1 MENINNV
8 IDKLAQDMDSKSN
21 VLKAC
26 YMTLKN
32 NHNAISYFEKSM
44 DEAFD
49 SGEVILRLY
58 GLLQALFVCIDSL
71 YTLTFKITG
80 TKNFI
85 NINDN
90 KALRELKYIRNDVV
104 GHPTNRIVDDK
115 TEYAILNPDDI
126 KKDEFTY
133 SVFSDV
139 EYKKHVIFKN
149 LLTAYKE
156 EAFKLLTAL
165 DSYVT
170 SAKTPYLL
178 DDAINIYETFLNGE
192 DIRSHLSLFKKKYNE
207 NNSSSRVFRR
217 IKLIGRLFTDY
228 QKKPD
233 GLKRYVTGYHLYKLI
248 SMIATDED
256 LNSMVKPLRLPN
268 ALSKIFS
275 FFDDNS
281 HLVHHFE
288 CIYDANHPM
297 FYSSIEQIIKAAKKA
312 KNKTTSE
319 YFEQIKESAYK
330 HDNEYVYAYASIL
343 REYMGRKKK

>member
-1 MENINNV
+1 M
-8 IDKLAQDMDSKSN
+8 
-21 VLKAC
+21 
-26 YMTLKN
+26 
-32 NHNAISYFEKSM
+32 
-44 DEAFD
+44 
-49 SGEVILRLY
+49 ILRLY

-228 QKKPD
+228 QK
-233 GLKRYVTGYHLYKLI
+233 
-248 SMIATDED
+248 
-256 LNSMVKPLRLPN
+256 
-268 ALSKIFS
+268 
-275 FFDDNS
+275 
-281 HLVHHFE
+281 
-288 CIYDANHPM
+288 
-297 FYSSIEQIIKAAKKA
+297 
-312 KNKTTSE
+312 
-319 YFEQIKESAYK
+319 
-330 HDNEYVYAYASIL
+330 IL
-343 REYMGRKKK
+343 MD

>member
-1 MENINNV
+1 MEKVNNV

-133 SVFSDV
+133 HQ
-139 EYKKHVIFKN
+139 E
-149 LLTAYKE
+149 
-156 EAFKLLTAL
+156 
-165 DSYVT
+165 
-170 SAKTPYLL
+170 
-178 DDAINIYETFLNGE
+178 
-192 DIRSHLSLFKKKYNE
+192 
-207 NNSSSRVFRR
+207 
-217 IKLIGRLFTDY
+217 IGRAH
-228 QKKPD
+228 
-233 GLKRYVTGYHLYKLI
+233 V
-248 SMIATDED
+248 
-256 LNSMVKPLRLPN
+256 
-268 ALSKIFS
+268 
-275 FFDDNS
+275 
-281 HLVHHFE
+281 
-288 CIYDANHPM
+288 
-297 FYSSIEQIIKAAKKA
+297 
-312 KNKTTSE
+312 
-319 YFEQIKESAYK
+319 
-330 HDNEYVYAYASIL
+330 
-343 REYMGRKKK
+343 

>member
-1 MENINNV
+1 MEKVNNI
-8 IDKLAQDMDSKSN
+8 IDKLAQDIDSKSN
-21 VLKAC
+21 VLKSC
-26 YMTLKN
+26 YTTLRN

-44 DEAFD
+44 EKNYEPGEA
-49 SGEVILRLY
+49 ILRLY

-71 YTLTFKITG
+71 YTMTFKITG

-115 TEYAILNPDDI
+115 TEYAILNPNDI
-126 KKDEFTY
+126 KSDEFTY

-139 EYKKHVIFKN
+139 EYKKHVVFNDLVK
-149 LLTAYKE
+149 AYKD
-156 EAFKLLTAL
+156 EAFKLLNAL
-165 DSYVT
+165 DAYVT
-170 SAKTPYLL
+170 SSKTPYLL

-207 NNSSSRVFRR
+207 GNSNSRIFKR
-217 IKLIGRLFTDY
+217 IRLVTRLFTDF
-228 QKKPD
+228 QKNPD
-233 GLKRYVTGYHLYKLI
+233 GIKRYVTGYHLYKLC
-248 SMIATDED
+248 SVVAVDED
-256 LNSMVKPLRLPN
+256 LNSMIKPLRLPN
-268 ALSKIFS
+268 ALSKIFQ
-275 FFDDNS
+275 FFDDNP
-281 HLVHHFE
+281 LLIHHFE

-312 KNKTTSE
+312 KNKTVSD
-319 YFEQIKESAYK
+319 YFEKIKEAAYK

-343 REYMGRKKK
+343 REYKGKKKK

>member
-1 MENINNV
+1 MEKVNNV

-32 NHNAISYFEKSM
+32 NHNAILYFEKSM

-58 GLLQALFVCIDSL
+58 GLLQALFVCIDAL

-192 DIRSHLSLFKKKYNE
+192 DIRSHLSLFKKKYNDC
-207 NNSSSRVFRR
+207 
-217 IKLIGRLFTDY
+217 L
-228 QKKPD
+228 
-233 GLKRYVTGYHLYKLI
+233 LYT
-248 SMIATDED
+248 SDA
-256 LNSMVKPLRLPN
+256 
-268 ALSKIFS
+268 A
-275 FFDDNS
+275 DD
-281 HLVHHFE
+281 
-288 CIYDANHPM
+288 
-297 FYSSIEQIIKAAKKA
+297 
-312 KNKTTSE
+312 
-319 YFEQIKESAYK
+319 
-330 HDNEYVYAYASIL
+330 
-343 REYMGRKKK
+343 